1 MKLDSKYFDRIRIK
15 PEGDRPDSQHMPKC
29 SWSGCDKP
37 GAHRAPKGRGLEG
50 EYHLFCLDHVRDYN
64 KSYNYFSGMND
75 ADVASYQKA
84 SMTGHRPTWSSGVN
98 AWAATGFKSAA
109 QGAMGGFTKDFTTH
123 DPFGFF
129 NSARQ
134 GNQPDYEPDK
144 PQRVVR
150 NAERKSFSALGLSVD
165 TSPSDIKAR
174 FKLLVKRHHPDA
186 NGGDRGTEDR
196 LREIIQAYNY
206 LKQAG
211 FC

>member
-1 MKLDSKYFDRIRIK
+1 MKLDSKYFDRIRVK
-15 PEGDRPDSQHMPKC
+15 PEGDGLGTRPMPKC
-29 SWSGCDKP
+29 NWSGCEKP
-37 GAHRAPKGRGLEG
+37 GTHRAPKGRGLEG

-109 QGAMGGFTKDFTTH
+109 QGAMGGFTKDFQTH

-129 NSARQ
+129 NSTRHGGGA
-134 GNQPDYEPDK
+134 DFEPEK
-144 PQRVVR
+144 PQRVIR
-150 NAERKSFSALGLSVD
+150 NAERKSFSAMGLSVD
-165 TSPSDIKAR
+165 ASPSDIKAR